1 MLNLLVILGKENVFF
16 QDPMQVFLLF
26 LKKNSVVYNICKLTH
41 HCQ

>member
-26 LKKNSVVYNICKLTH
+26 LKKI
-41 HCQ
+41 Q